1 MLQITSSKWLRTLSE
16 ASWEIQEQD
25 KKLRSCNVT
34 PGWSALLNQANQA
47 AILRNWTSGVVQ
59 SQYLSFFVQGRSQ
72 PSSPHAA
79 SPRLHV
85 PELLPSNMNSP
96 WDQEHTQPPGHQGCT
111 PTTRMGSNRAE
122 PQNRG
127 YLFRLY
133 HQVLNKAILTFFHIL
148 NTPRIWKVHFK
159 GGEKYLS
166 PNFCHSKIHRKY

>member
-1 MLQITSSKWLRTLSE
+1 MQCNPRLKCTAQPGKPGSNSEKLDLGSCPEPIFEFLCPREKSAFITSRCLPQT
-16 ASWEIQEQD
+16 
-25 KKLRSCNVT
+25 
-34 PGWSALLNQANQA
+34 
-47 AILRNWTSGVVQ
+47 
-59 SQYLSFFVQGRSQ
+59 
-72 PSSPHAA
+72 
-79 SPRLHV
+79 LHV

-148 NTPRIWKVHFK
+148 NAPRIWEVHFK